1 MGVSLLTF
9 FEVIEFILN
18 VWYRL
23 LVKNKVNNDESMI
36 SKRSIINHEIHVEN
50 EATAS
55 KRDENT
61 EFQIEEKELELV
73 RASILYEDHKRLREI
88 TV

>member
-1 MGVSLLTF
+1 
-9 FEVIEFILN
+9 
-18 VWYRL
+18 
-23 LVKNKVNNDESMI
+23 MI